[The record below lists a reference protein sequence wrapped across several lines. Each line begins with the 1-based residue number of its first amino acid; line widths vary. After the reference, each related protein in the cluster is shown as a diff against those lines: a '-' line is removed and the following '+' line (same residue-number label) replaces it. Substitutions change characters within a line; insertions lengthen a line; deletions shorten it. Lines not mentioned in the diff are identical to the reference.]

1 VHPLSL
7 SKTINTKHEDQ
18 CIILGKMPKINEIYA
33 DAGDEGLRF
42 ILPSATRREKGGLLR
57 QEGDG
62 HLNTI
67 VGRGGSGKSILALQL
82 VTDLLAR
89 NNGSDSKPVAA
100 FYFTLEASP
109 RELAR
114 QLLQFTW
121 GGPYENWQ
129 TSDLSDGRVFKKN
142 ASRVS
147 GDDEYAK
154 GLYLIRIPSP
164 VESLNTLN
172 LQIRQT
178 VARQLH
184 QIGGLEAIVIDP
196 MGAVNAGED
205 LRTSLSELKELAE
218 RHHTF
223 IFLLTEKY
231 AFDRHPSIEH
241 YSQSIIHLDHDPSQ
255 QQHRRLYVQKA
266 RGQGFRSGYHLCELE
281 QARTRQRS
289 DTDKPETNGRRQERG
304 LSKGIRVFPSI
315 EAQAAHAHER
325 LADRQREAEQ
335 SSEHTAENQA
345 SPSKVGTV
353 PFFPDEDTKSFL
365 GTPEEDAQKKQ
376 ILVGS
381 AVFLMGPPG
390 TFKEYV
396 AGQFAQAA
404 KNRQGAT
411 LFVSFKADIQ
421 GKKTF
426 DTRNDIEKPLESEIY
441 VFDARS
447 PLLTPE
453 EVLFTV
459 QRAIMGE
466 ANKDN
471 IRFQRAVIWGL
482 RRLYDF
488 PNFREGRAVQFLEA
502 LVTLLKSERITSLL
516 VDWPD
521 KKTPSAVPIVD
532 LCQYIFLTRVCF
544 SKESPEVKE
553 KPLAERKS
561 VMADLNKLWTEN
573 TAQVAL
579 LRAQRTRS
587 GVHHDEGAVLKQ
599 LNNADRS
606 IERFKQ
612 DKENFERLWLNCGVK
627 WEEDLSLLS

>member
-1 VHPLSL
+1 M
-7 SKTINTKHEDQ
+7 TE
-18 CIILGKMPKINEIYA
+18 INEIYA

-42 ILPSATRREKGGLLR
+42 ILPSAMRREKGGLLR

-82 VTDLLAR
+82 VSDLLAK
-89 NNGSDSKPVAA
+89 NNGSDSKPLAA

-121 GGPYENWQ
+121 GEPYKDWQ
-129 TSDLSDGRVFKKN
+129 MSDLSEGRVFKQN
-142 ASRVS
+142 ASRAS
-147 GDDEYAK
+147 GDDEYAN

-223 IFLLTEKY
+223 VFLLTEKY
-231 AFDRHPSIEH
+231 AFDKHPSIEH
-241 YSQSIIHLDHDPSQ
+241 YSQSIIHLDHDPGQ

-281 QARTRQRS
+281 QARIPQRS
-289 DTDKPETNGRRQERG
+289 DLDKPNIDGFKQERN

-325 LADRQREAEQ
+325 LADRRREDEQ
-335 SSEHTAENQA
+335 SSEHTAKSQA
-345 SPSKVGTV
+345 SPPKVESV
-353 PFFPDEDTKSFL
+353 PFFPDEDTTSFL
-365 GTPEEDAQKKQ
+365 GAPEEDAEKKQ

-396 AGQFAQAA
+396 ASQFAQAA

-411 LFVSFKADIQ
+411 LYVSFKADIR
-421 GKKTF
+421 GKRIF

-441 VFDARS
+441 FFDARS

-466 ANKDN
+466 ANKGSVK
-471 IRFQRAVIWGL
+471 FQRAIIWGL

-521 KKTPSAVPIVD
+521 EKSPSAVPIVD

-553 KPLAERKS
+553 KPFEEREK
-561 VMADLNKLWTEN
+561 VMADLNGLWTEN

-587 GVHHDEGAVLKQ
+587 GVHHDEGAILKQ
-599 LNNADRS
+599 LNDADRS
-606 IERFKQ
+606 FKRLDQ
-612 DKENFERLWLNCGVK
+612 DKANFERLWLNCGVK